1 MDRELSNSENKEII
15 KQENMNYD
23 KESDFNR
30 I

>member
-15 KQENMNYD
+15 KQEDMNYD
-23 KESDFNR
+23 KESDLNR